1 MSWGGDID
9 DGGDGGGDDIAS
21 VVRAMRRMGTFIE
34 RSLFPPCSMFH
45 LSTVR
50 SLPQVGVPPLQ
61 TRKPITV
68 TIVQKVNRNQGV

>member
-50 SLPQVGVPPLQ
+50 SLPQ
-61 TRKPITV
+61 THNTV

>member
-50 SLPQVGVPPLQ
+50 SLPQVWCAPPSNPQ
-61 TRKPITV
+61 THNCNHSTKS
-68 TIVQKVNRNQGV
+68 K

>member
-34 RSLFPPCSMFH
+34 RSLCHRVSFPPLFDLDYRVC
-45 LSTVR
+45 
-50 SLPQVGVPPLQ
+50 
-61 TRKPITV
+61 
-68 TIVQKVNRNQGV
+68 